1 MTNNIGIDGF
11 PRSKEN
17 DEMISDA
24 IGSCFSTPIGQEVLK
39 YLKSITI
46 EMVAGP
52 DITDAKL
59 RHLEGQRYIVGIIE
73 RRIVH
78 NHGVKNGRSDTDSSK
93 RSDGLFNTPR
103 SGTNTT

>member
-1 MTNNIGIDGF
+1 LTNIGIDGF
-11 PRSKEN
+11 NRSKEN

-24 IGSCFSTPIGQEVLK
+24 VGSCFSTPMGQEVLK

-59 RHLEGQRYIVGIIE
+59 RHLEGQRYIVGVIE

-78 NHGVKNGRSDTDSSK
+78 NHGVKQNGRSNTDSSK
-93 RSDGLFNTPR
+93 RTDGLFTKSR
-103 SGTNTT
+103 GGTD

>member
-1 MTNNIGIDGF
+1 LTNIGIDGF
-11 PRSKEN
+11 NRTKEN

-24 IGSCFSTPIGQEVLK
+24 VGACFSTPIGIEVLK

-78 NHGVKNGRSDTDSSK
+78 NHGVKQNGRSDTTTRDKSGSK
-93 RSDGLFNTPR
+93 RTDPLF
-103 SGTNTT
+103 SGKT